1 MLLLLKTTQLWL
13 NIYEN
18 YFLMPEMF
26 KLSVVILG
34 ILQFRN
40 FLSKW
45 CQILAQFE
53 NLGELVKNGSV

>member
-40 FLSKW
+40 SFQS
-45 CQILAQFE
+45 
-53 NLGELVKNGSV
+53 GVKYSLWHYFRYFQNPDV